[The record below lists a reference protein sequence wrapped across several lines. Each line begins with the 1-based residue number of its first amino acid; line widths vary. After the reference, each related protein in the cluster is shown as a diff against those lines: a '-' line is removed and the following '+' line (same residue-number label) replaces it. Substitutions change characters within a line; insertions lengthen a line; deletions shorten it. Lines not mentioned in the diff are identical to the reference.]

1 MEFRPSQYEAGWIVT
16 AVVIILLALSS
27 LATMAAYK
35 IVEADCRTVRVASE
49 KFDNA
54 QK

>member
-1 MEFRPSQYEAGWIVT
+1 MEFKSAQVESGWVIT

-35 IVEADCRTVRVASE
+35 MVEADWSAVRVASE
-49 KFDNA
+49 KFDNV